1 MPRIM
6 DTLLLFP
13 LKDTTTFLLFYL
25 CFSATTAVSS
35 KSPHIIFILADDLG
49 WNDVSYHGC
58 PQIPTGNIDA
68 MAWNG
73 LRLTQYYTQTICS
86 PSRAALMTG
95 RYPIRTGMQHFVL
108 DNREE
113 RGLPLDQKLLPE
125 WLAELGYTN
134 YLVGKWHLG
143 FHKEEYTPTRRG
155 FHHHFGFWGSNIDYY
170 NHTSAFPKAPQ
181 PLKLDSG
188 KSLQTINWT
197 TGMDYRSGPHIL
209 WNYTGLYSTDVF
221 TSEAVR
227 IIGNHPVEKPLFLC
241 LSHGA
246 PHSGDM
252 RDPLQVPDSY
262 TSDFKD
268 IGHEKRIK
276 FAGMVKALDISVGEV
291 FHALDRKGML
301 ENSVVVFSSDNGPD
315 LERIISNYGSAWPLR
330 GQKETPWE
338 GGVRSPAVVWSP
350 LLNTSSRVTYD
361 GLVHIT
367 DWLPTFYHLAG
378 GNVSNLEKIDGVN
391 NWNAFLKLEPPQRT
405 ELLVNIDQIEGY
417 AAIRDGKFKLVKGG
431 INNGRFDV
439 WYPIL
444 GNVPWSSTQPRGS
457 CESSV
462 VKHVIS
468 RFRRHPVCGSDS
480 SSYATPIQCGVRWS
494 NKSCDA
500 TTSPCLFD
508 LSVDPCEYN
517 DISKEHAEVVQS
529 LMTKLSQYQS
539 ESLPPGNRVPDP
551 KSDPVHH
558 DGLWT
563 NWADIPSLQEVT
575 PQQSSATETCSF
587 LSSAAF
593 LFRAVTG
600 FFYWLVHMAVDE
612 CLMLL

>member
-1 MPRIM
+1 MPHIVG
-6 DTLLLFP
+6 LSLFP
-13 LKDTTTFLLFYL
+13 FKDTTFLLVYL
-25 CFSATTAVSS
+25 CFSASIAVASRA
-35 KSPHIIFILADDLG
+35 PHIIFILADDLG

-73 LRLTQYYTQTICS
+73 LRLTQYYTQTLCS

-95 RYPIRTGMQHFVL
+95 RYPIRTGMQHSVL
-108 DNREE
+108 DNTEA

-143 FHKEEYTPTRRG
+143 FYKEEYTPTRRG
-155 FHHHFGFWGSNIDYY
+155 FHHHFGFWGSHIDYY
-170 NHTSAFPKAPQ
+170 NHTVTFPKAPQ